1 MCEFFSFCSNDEG
14 RPLYFN
20 AEQRREIMEE
30 YKFKRLCYKPDSH
43 TSIAHYY
50 GYLKENEDF
59 LGKYEYNPLTQNFKI
74 DNIGRVD
81 NVKEMKKW
89 VKELDFK
96 TIVPELII
104 KPIVNPLKI
113 EPPKIEKEQIKL
125 LKQWISVRILIGN
138 PAEDSVGTSDKDLV
152 WTSVGASVLALVGD
166 SVWTS
171 VEASVWASVRDL
183 VEASVLASVRD
194 SVWASVRNSVE
205 DSVWAYCSSFFNIK
219 FAYDF
224 SSAIKL
230 WEQGFVPYFDG
241 KFWYLFSKK
250 GIEWKGK

>member
-1 MCEFFSFCSNDEG
+1 MCRFFSFCSNDEG
-14 RPLYFN
+14 KPLYFDVK
-20 AEQRREIMEE
+20 QRREIGE
-30 YKFKRLCYKPDSH
+30 YEPDSH

-59 LGKYEYNPLTQNFKI
+59 LGKYEYNPLTQNFKV

-81 NVKEMKKW
+81 NVKEMEKW

-104 KPIVNPLKI
+104 KPIVNPLEI
-113 EPPKIEKEQIKL
+113 EPPKIGKEQIKL
-125 LKQWISVRILIGN
+125 LKQWALVR
-138 PAEDSVGTSDKDLV
+138 
-152 WTSVGASVLALVGD
+152 ASVWDSARALVR
-166 SVWTS
+166 
-171 VEASVWASVRDL
+171 ASVWASVW
-183 VEASVLASVRD
+183 ASVGDSVGDSVRASVKNSVLD
-194 SVWASVRNSVE
+194 SVW
-205 DSVWAYCSSFFNIK
+205 DSIWAYCSSFFNIE

-241 KFWYLFSKK
+241 KFWYLFSKN
-250 GIEWKGK
+250 GIEWKGKV

>member
-1 MCEFFSFCSNDEG
+1 MCEFFSFCSNNEG
-14 RPLYFN
+14 KPLYFN
-20 AEQRREIMEE
+20 AEQRREIIEE

-50 GYLKENEDF
+50 GYLRESEDL
-59 LGKYEYNPLTQNFKI
+59 LGKYEYNPLTQNFKV

-81 NVKEMKKW
+81 NVKEMRKW

-113 EPPKIEKEQIKL
+113 EPPKIGKEQIKL
-125 LKQWISVRILIGN
+125 LKQWALVR
-138 PAEDSVGTSDKDLV
+138 
-152 WTSVGASVLALVGD
+152 ASVWDSARALVR
-166 SVWTS
+166 
-171 VEASVWASVRDL
+171 ASVWASVW
-183 VEASVLASVRD
+183 ASVGDSVGD
-194 SVWASVRNSVE
+194 SVWASVWDVVGDSVGDSVRASVKNSVL
-205 DSVWAYCSSFFNIK
+205 DSVWDSIWAYCSSFFNIE

-241 KFWYLFSKK
+241 KFWYLFSKN
-250 GIEWKGK
+250 GIEWKGKV